1 MLCSWPCS
9 QVSRCGAHGLANIRE
24 CKLVCFGGPFSSGW
38 DSVHGGCPARL
49 RGPSTS
55 TLVIL
60 LSAVLV
66 PSQYLGWLGRLGLRL
81 RALGRPG
88 MNRPR
93 GRGRAFGRLS
103 HGNLLSELAADHMA
117 LTCAASHRSAEV
129 TFQQCGS
136 APWRMRS
143 PARSGVF
150 VTMRMRGTSLRKSSP
165 SSRVRLATGM
175 RRPGTATSL
184 RSGSQRR

>member
-1 MLCSWPCS
+1 MLCSWPCP
-9 QVSRCGAHGLANIRE
+9 QVSRCGTHVPASIRK
-24 CKLVCFGGPFSSGW
+24 CKLVYFSGRLSSRW
-38 DSVHGGCPARL
+38 ISVHGGCPTRR

-60 LSAVLV
+60 LAAVLV
-66 PSQYLGWLGRLGLRL
+66 PSQYLRWLGRLGLRL

-103 HGNLLSELAADHMA
+103 HGNLLGEWAADHMA
-117 LTCAASHRSAEV
+117 LTCAAVHPSAEA

-136 APWRMRS
+136 APWRITNA
-143 PARSGVF
+143 ARSV
-150 VTMRMRGTSLRKSSP
+150 RCRSSP
-165 SSRVRLATGM
+165 CAFRARAPPPHRTGPRADQQAPRLPGSTGS
-175 RRPGTATSL
+175 A
-184 RSGSQRR
+184 